1 MRSARAVSVG
11 LFVLAALVPALDAG
25 AASKDDQ
32 FDALQEQ
39 IGEASAAEVDA
50 LADLG
55 RVQQRRASLDARVAA
70 LDAEITTVQARI
82 ASQQREATILTAA
95 ALELDRRA
103 ELTARRLRRAE
114 RRFDESAAALYTGNT
129 EPQAAYAGLVL
140 DAHSLNEL
148 GSGRAYLENVS
159 VMRQHAVEQLDGLR
173 ARNARLHNEAEQRRA
188 LVEVARQAAVVEQQT
203 LGSLRAEQAVQRNAA
218 ANQETRERTVVAR
231 IRSRKAEY
239 TAELA
244 GLQATS
250 TEIRALLYDLQVNQP
265 RASNFHVERPV
276 PGEITSGFG
285 PRYHPV
291 LGYGRMHTGI
301 DFRAA
306 YGSSIHAAAP
316 GRVVWSGVRGGYG
329 NAVVI
334 DHGNQYAT
342 LYGHAS
348 QLLVEVGAQV
358 DTGDPI
364 AAAGATGLATGPHLH
379 FEVRILGNPVDP
391 AQYL

>member
-1 MRSARAVSVG
+1 VG
-11 LFVLAALVPALDAG
+11 IFVLAALVPALDAG

-32 FDALQEQ
+32 IAALQEQ

-70 LDAEITTVQARI
+70 LDAQITTAQARI
-82 ASQQREATILTAA
+82 AARQREATILTAA

-129 EPQAAYAGLVL
+129 EPQAAYAGLVF

-173 ARNARLHNEAEQRRA
+173 ARNARLRKEAEQRRA
-188 LVEVARQAAVVEQQT
+188 LVEVARQAAVVEQRT
-203 LGSLRAEQAVQRNAA
+203 LGTLRAEQAVQRDAV

-276 PGEITSGFG
+276 SGEITSGFG

-301 DFRAA
+301 DFRAP

-348 QLLVEVGAQV
+348 QLLVEVGEQV
-358 DTGDPI
+358 DTGDTI